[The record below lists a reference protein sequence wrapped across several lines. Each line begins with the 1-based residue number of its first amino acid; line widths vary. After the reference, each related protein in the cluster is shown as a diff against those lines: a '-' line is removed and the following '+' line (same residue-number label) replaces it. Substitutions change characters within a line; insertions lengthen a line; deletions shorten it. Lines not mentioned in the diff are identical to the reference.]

1 MKDPIKVMLLGISI
15 MLLGLFIQNTS
26 SWDAGPTN
34 AVQLLIA
41 AGFITVL
48 VGFFMNKGK

>member
-15 MLLGLFIQNTS
+15 MLLALFIQNTS

-41 AGFITVL
+41 AGFIAVL
-48 VGFFMNKGK
+48 VGFFMNNDK